1 MANIVDT
8 YYQAKSSLREA
19 VKTLRTNISFSGIDH
34 DIQTIVI
41 TSPSARLGKTTVVS
55 FLGIAYAET
64 GKKVLL
70 VDTDCRRPMMA
81 NIFRQRPQYGMLQ
94 VLYGEVSIEEAAEE
108 SRQAGLY
115 IMDCG
120 GKITNP
126 VEFIN
131 SKRFMAFV
139 EEARTKFDIII
150 FDTPPLGTFIEAA
163 LLAAQADG
171 TLIVIQPGKVQSGTA
186 KDVVDQLKKAN
197 AHILGVVFNNVVN
210 AKADGYYYY
219 YRKGGK
225 NEKKREKIG
234 RTAGSHLGL
243 RSVRSKGK

>member
-19 VKTLRTNISFSGIDH
+19 VKTLRTNISFSSVEH
-34 DIQTIVI
+34 EIQTIVV
-41 TSPSARLGKTTVVS
+41 TSPSARLGKTTTAS
-55 FLGIAYAET
+55 FLGVAYAET

-70 VDTDCRRPMMA
+70 VDTDCRRPMLA
-81 NIFRQRPQYGMLQ
+81 NVFRQRPQYGMLQ
-94 VLYGEVSIEEAAEE
+94 VLYGEVTIEQAAEE
-108 SRQAGLY
+108 SRQSGLY

-131 SKRFMAFV
+131 SKRFSAFV
-139 EEARTKFDIII
+139 SEARKKFDVVI

-186 KDVVDQLKKAN
+186 KDIVDQLKKAN

-210 AKADGYYYY
+210 AKSDGYYYY

-225 NEKKREKIG
+225 SEKKRERIG
-234 RTAGSHLGL
+234 RTASSHLG
-243 RSVRSKGK
+243 VGSKKKGS